1 MKAVQRTL
9 LAWRR
14 FFFVF
19 GCNPGLHT
27 VILNSADPGWPRATR
42 RRFVAVRCA

>member
-19 GCNPGLHT
+19 GCNPSLHT
-27 VILNSADPGWPRATR
+27 VISNFADPGWQDAMR
-42 RRFVAVRCA
+42 RSFCAVRTV

>member
-14 FFFVF
+14 FFFIF
-19 GCNPGLHT
+19 GCNSFLHT
-27 VILNSADPGWPRATR
+27 VIVTPADPGWPSGKR
-42 RRFVAVRCA
+42 RSRVAVRFA

>member
-19 GCNPGLHT
+19 GCNQSLHT
-27 VILNSADPGWPRATR
+27 VISNSADPGWQDAKR
-42 RRFVAVRCA
+42 RSLCAVRLA

>member
-14 FFFVF
+14 FFFIP
-19 GCNPGLHT
+19 GCNPPLHT
-27 VILNSADPGWPRATR
+27 VIVNSADPGWASAER
-42 RRFVAVRCA
+42 RSTVAVRFA

>member
-19 GCNPGLHT
+19 GCNASLHT
-27 VILNSADPGWPRATR
+27 VILISADLGWQPAMR
-42 RRFVAVRCA
+42 RTPVAVRLA

>member
-19 GCNPGLHT
+19 GCNPSLHT
-27 VILNSADPGWPRATR
+27 VILISADPGWPCAMRRAP
-42 RRFVAVRCA
+42 VAACLA

>member
-19 GCNPGLHT
+19 GCNPSLHT
-27 VILNSADPGWPRATR
+27 VILNTADPGWHLATR
-42 RRFVAVRCA
+42 RRLVAVRLV

>member
-1 MKAVQRTL
+1 

-19 GCNPGLHT
+19 GCNPSLHT
-27 VILNSADPGWPRATR
+27 VISNSADPGWHDAIAG
-42 RRFVAVRCA
+42 RFAPSAWFESRHDPDK